1 MPLFKCSA
9 SKAKPK
15 NGIAYV
21 TDEKKAKIVS
31 VRNLFEDE
39 DYAKQFDETA
49 SRFGKGDKFDERKYY
64 HCKLSCARQDN
75 VSPEKAHAY
84 AEELTAK
91 LFQNYECVI
100 ATHTDTQ
107 TVHSHIIVN
116 AVDPI
121 TGKKLQFN
129 KQDYVKMKDE
139 ANRIGKKYGFTETDF
154 RKRGKNSRTAVE
166 KKIMLKGGT
175 SWKEE
180 LREVIAEATKNSTT
194 PDKFKEYLEKCYG
207 VKITRDGK
215 DYSYLHPEKQKP
227 IRGEKLGTNYTKTE
241 VIKEIGKQNNGRASS
256 TRNRGRTS
264 GFIKQS
270 TGVGALR
277 GSKTTNGGG
286 TRSVVNASL
295 NGIERTLQR
304 LSFRLN
310 VRVEELTRQVK
321 NVEWH
326 NERLEKKLKESVEKL
341 IDDVKGSNCKLAKEI
356 EFSLNQIT
364 EAVTEI
370 EHLVSTA
377 MGKAI
382 DSATKLLND
391 RVKDATD
398 MAVAKINEGAEG
410 LNKELRKT
418 KEEIQK
424 QREEMQVEGGFR
436 KFMFWATPI
445 LLFAQS
451 IAMALLLLR

>member
-15 NGIAYV
+15 NGIAYI

-84 AEELTAK
+84 AEELVAK
-91 LFQNYECVI
+91 LFKDYECVI

-107 TVHSHIIVN
+107 TIHSHIIVN

-129 KQDYVKMKDE
+129 KQDYVNMKDE
-139 ANRIGKKYGFTETDF
+139 ANRIGKKYGFTETEF
-154 RKRGKNSRTAVE
+154 RKRGKNSRTAIE

-180 LREVIAEATKNSTT
+180 LREVIAEAIKNTTT

-215 DYSYLHPEKQKP
+215 DYSYLHPDKQKP
-227 IRGEKLGTNYTKTE
+227 IRGEKLGTNYSKTE
-241 VIKEIGKQNNGRASS
+241 VIKQLDKQNNGRTSS
-256 TRNRGRTS
+256 AHNRGPTGGYFKKS
-264 GFIKQS
+264 GDIGFTRRSKKINS
-270 TGVGALR
+270 RSAR
-277 GSKTTNGGG
+277 GN
-286 TRSVVNASL
+286 VFASI
-295 NGIERTLQR
+295 GDIERAMQR
-304 LSFRLN
+304 LDFDAKCANRGTDAASEELRIEQQKIRERAERRRLDAIERSQREQQPIVEEPQPN
-310 VRVEELTRQVK
+310 VREDIENGNGNRAPSK
-321 NVEWH
+321 Y
-326 NERLEKKLKESVEKL
+326 SYG
-341 IDDVKGSNCKLAKEI
+341 KG
-356 EFSLNQIT
+356 
-364 EAVTEI
+364 
-370 EHLVSTA
+370 
-377 MGKAI
+377 
-382 DSATKLLND
+382 D
-391 RVKDATD
+391 
-398 MAVAKINEGAEG
+398 
-410 LNKELRKT
+410 
-418 KEEIQK
+418 
-424 QREEMQVEGGFR
+424 
-436 KFMFWATPI
+436 
-445 LLFAQS
+445 
-451 IAMALLLLR
+451 

>member
-15 NGIAYV
+15 NGIAYI

-49 SRFGKGDKFDERKYY
+49 NRFGKGDKFDERKYY

-75 VSPEKAHAY
+75 ISPEKAHAY
-84 AEELTAK
+84 AEELVAK

-154 RKRGKNSRTAVE
+154 RKRGKNSRTAIE

-194 PDKFKEYLEKCYG
+194 PDNFKDYLEKCYG

-227 IRGEKLGTNYTKTE
+227 IRGEKLGTNYTK
-241 VIKEIGKQNNGRASS
+241 KEILRKIDEQDNGRISS
-256 TRNRGRTS
+256 AHNRGRIS

-270 TGVGALR
+270 TGIGALR
-277 GSKTTNGGG
+277 GGKTVDGGNAG
-286 TRSVVNASL
+286 SVIRASL
-295 NGIERTLQR
+295 SGIEREMQR
-304 LSFRLN
+304 LNFAAECAGNGLDAAS
-310 VRVEELTRQVK
+310 EERK
-321 NVEWH
+321 MDERRA
-326 NERLEKKLKESVEKL
+326 RLELERRRREADERDERRKSEYACEHADNASENNGNGNEDTGNSKYNYG
-341 IDDVKGSNCKLAKEI
+341 KG
-356 EFSLNQIT
+356 
-364 EAVTEI
+364 
-370 EHLVSTA
+370 
-377 MGKAI
+377 
-382 DSATKLLND
+382 D
-391 RVKDATD
+391 
-398 MAVAKINEGAEG
+398 
-410 LNKELRKT
+410 
-418 KEEIQK
+418 
-424 QREEMQVEGGFR
+424 
-436 KFMFWATPI
+436 
-445 LLFAQS
+445 
-451 IAMALLLLR
+451 

>member
-15 NGIAYV
+15 NGIAYI
-21 TDEKKAKIVS
+21 TDEKKAKIVT

-39 DYAKQFDETA
+39 DYSKQFEETA

-64 HCKLSCARQDN
+64 HCKLSCARKDN

-84 AEELTAK
+84 AEELVTK
-91 LFQNYECVI
+91 LFKDYECVI

-227 IRGEKLGTNYTKTE
+227 IRGEKLGTNYTKSE
-241 VIKEIGKQNNGRASS
+241 VKRKIDEQNNGRASS
-256 TRNRGRTS
+256 ARNRGRTG
-264 GFIKQS
+264 GFIAQPGGNR
-270 TGVGALR
+270 TVR
-277 GSKTTNGGG
+277 GSRAIRNGNTN
-286 TRSVVNASL
+286 RYVVESL
-295 NGIERTLQR
+295 NDVARAMQQLNFESECAARGTDAATEEARENQRKARDRAERRRLADIERSQR
-304 LSFRLN
+304 EQQPI
-310 VRVEELTRQVK
+310 VEEPQPNAEQDIGNSNGHRAPSK
-321 NVEWH
+321 Y
-326 NERLEKKLKESVEKL
+326 SYG
-341 IDDVKGSNCKLAKEI
+341 KG
-356 EFSLNQIT
+356 
-364 EAVTEI
+364 
-370 EHLVSTA
+370 
-377 MGKAI
+377 
-382 DSATKLLND
+382 D
-391 RVKDATD
+391 
-398 MAVAKINEGAEG
+398 
-410 LNKELRKT
+410 
-418 KEEIQK
+418 
-424 QREEMQVEGGFR
+424 
-436 KFMFWATPI
+436 
-445 LLFAQS
+445 
-451 IAMALLLLR
+451 

>member
-39 DYAKQFDETA
+39 DYAKQFEETA

-107 TVHSHIIVN
+107 TVHSHIVVN

-166 KKIMLKGGT
+166 KKIMLKGGI

-215 DYSYLHPEKQKP
+215 DYSYLHPDKQKP
-227 IRGEKLGTNYTKTE
+227 IRGEKLGTNYSKTE
-241 VIKEIGKQNNGRASS
+241 VIKQLDKQNNGRASS
-256 TRNRGRTS
+256 THITGRTGGYFKKSSDIGFTRRSKEINSRSARGNVFASIGDIERAMQRLDFDAKCANRGTDAAS
-264 GFIKQS
+264 EE
-270 TGVGALR
+270 LR
-277 GSKTTNGGG
+277 MEQQKARERAEKCRLECVA
-286 TRSVVNASL
+286 RS
-295 NGIERTLQR
+295 ERGEPEVLKGPEP
-304 LSFRLN
+304 N
-310 VRVEELTRQVK
+310 VREDIENGNGNRAPSK
-321 NVEWH
+321 Y
-326 NERLEKKLKESVEKL
+326 SYG
-341 IDDVKGSNCKLAKEI
+341 KG
-356 EFSLNQIT
+356 
-364 EAVTEI
+364 
-370 EHLVSTA
+370 
-377 MGKAI
+377 
-382 DSATKLLND
+382 D
-391 RVKDATD
+391 
-398 MAVAKINEGAEG
+398 
-410 LNKELRKT
+410 
-418 KEEIQK
+418 
-424 QREEMQVEGGFR
+424 
-436 KFMFWATPI
+436 
-445 LLFAQS
+445 
-451 IAMALLLLR
+451 

>member
-15 NGIAYV
+15 NGIAYI

-49 SRFGKGDKFDERKYY
+49 SRFGKGNKFDERKYY
-64 HCKLSCARQDN
+64 HCKLSCARKDN
-75 VSPEKAHAY
+75 VSPERAHAY
-84 AEELTAK
+84 AEELTTK

-107 TVHSHIIVN
+107 TVHSHIVVN

-194 PDKFKEYLEKCYG
+194 PNNFKDYLEKCYG

-227 IRGEKLGTNYTKTE
+227 IRGEKLGTNYSKKE
-241 VIKEIGKQNNGRASS
+241 VIKQLDKQNNGRISSAHKRGPTSGYFKKSGDIGFTRRSKEINSGSARGNVFASIGDIERAMQRLDFDAKCANRGTDAASEELRMEQQKARERAERRRLDAIERSQREQQPIVEESQPNSEQDIGNSNGHRASS
-256 TRNRGRTS
+256 KYSYG
-264 GFIKQS
+264 
-270 TGVGALR
+270 
-277 GSKTTNGGG
+277 
-286 TRSVVNASL
+286 
-295 NGIERTLQR
+295 
-304 LSFRLN
+304 
-310 VRVEELTRQVK
+310 
-321 NVEWH
+321 
-326 NERLEKKLKESVEKL
+326 KL
-341 IDDVKGSNCKLAKEI
+341 D
-356 EFSLNQIT
+356 
-364 EAVTEI
+364 
-370 EHLVSTA
+370 
-377 MGKAI
+377 
-382 DSATKLLND
+382 
-391 RVKDATD
+391 
-398 MAVAKINEGAEG
+398 
-410 LNKELRKT
+410 
-418 KEEIQK
+418 
-424 QREEMQVEGGFR
+424 
-436 KFMFWATPI
+436 
-445 LLFAQS
+445 
-451 IAMALLLLR
+451 

>member
-21 TDEKKAKIVS
+21 TDEKKAKIVT

-39 DYAKQFDETA
+39 DYAKQFEETA

-75 VSPEKAHAY
+75 VSHEKAHAY
-84 AEELTAK
+84 AEELVAN

-139 ANRIGKKYGFTETDF
+139 ANRLGKKYGFTETDF

-180 LREVIAEATKNSTT
+180 LREVIADGIKNSKTSE
-194 PDKFKEYLEKCYG
+194 KFKEYLDKCYG
-207 VKITRDGK
+207 VKIMRDGK

-227 IRGEKLGTNYTKTE
+227 VRGAKLGENYTKTE
-241 VIKEIGKQNNGRASS
+241 VIKRIGEQNYRQKSGAYIGRRSGFDGKSVGNRTVRRGKTAYGGNAGSVIRASL
-256 TRNRGRTS
+256 G
-264 GFIKQS
+264 
-270 TGVGALR
+270 
-277 GSKTTNGGG
+277 
-286 TRSVVNASL
+286 
-295 NGIERTLQR
+295 GIEREMQR
-304 LSFRLN
+304 LNFAAECAGNGLDAAS
-310 VRVEELTRQVK
+310 EERK
-321 NVEWH
+321 MDERRA
-326 NERLEKKLKESVEKL
+326 RLEFERRRREADERDERRKSEYAYEHADNASENNGNGNEDTGNSKYNYG
-341 IDDVKGSNCKLAKEI
+341 KG
-356 EFSLNQIT
+356 
-364 EAVTEI
+364 
-370 EHLVSTA
+370 
-377 MGKAI
+377 
-382 DSATKLLND
+382 D
-391 RVKDATD
+391 
-398 MAVAKINEGAEG
+398 
-410 LNKELRKT
+410 
-418 KEEIQK
+418 
-424 QREEMQVEGGFR
+424 
-436 KFMFWATPI
+436 
-445 LLFAQS
+445 
-451 IAMALLLLR
+451 

>member
-21 TDEKKAKIVS
+21 TDEKKAKIVT

-39 DYAKQFDETA
+39 DYAKQFEETA

-84 AEELTAK
+84 AEELVAK

-139 ANRIGKKYGFTETDF
+139 ANRLGKKYGFTETDF
-154 RKRGKNSRTAVE
+154 RKRGKNSRTSVE

-180 LREVIAEATKNSTT
+180 LREVIVEAIKNSTT
-194 PDKFKEYLEKCYG
+194 PDKFKEYLDKCYG

-215 DYSYLHPEKQKP
+215 DYSYLHPNKQKP
-227 IRGEKLGTNYTKTE
+227 IRGAKLGENYTKTE
-241 VIKEIGKQNNGRASS
+241 VIKRIGEQNYRQKSRAYNGERSGFNGKRTGSGTVRRGKTAYGGNAGSVIRASLS
-256 TRNRGRTS
+256 
-264 GFIKQS
+264 
-270 TGVGALR
+270 
-277 GSKTTNGGG
+277 
-286 TRSVVNASL
+286 
-295 NGIERTLQR
+295 GIEREMQR
-304 LSFRLN
+304 LNFAAECAGNGLDAAS
-310 VRVEELTRQVK
+310 EERK
-321 NVEWH
+321 MDERRA
-326 NERLEKKLKESVEKL
+326 RLEFERRRREADERDERRKSEYACEHADNASENNGNGNEDTGNSKYNYG
-341 IDDVKGSNCKLAKEI
+341 KG
-356 EFSLNQIT
+356 
-364 EAVTEI
+364 
-370 EHLVSTA
+370 
-377 MGKAI
+377 
-382 DSATKLLND
+382 D
-391 RVKDATD
+391 
-398 MAVAKINEGAEG
+398 
-410 LNKELRKT
+410 
-418 KEEIQK
+418 
-424 QREEMQVEGGFR
+424 
-436 KFMFWATPI
+436 
-445 LLFAQS
+445 
-451 IAMALLLLR
+451 

>member
-84 AEELTAK
+84 AEELTSK

-107 TVHSHIIVN
+107 TVHSHIVVN

-154 RKRGKNSRTAVE
+154 RKRGKNIRTAVE

-180 LREVIAEATKNSTT
+180 LREVIAEATKNTRT
-194 PDKFKEYLEKCYG
+194 LDKFKEYLEKCYG

-215 DYSYLHPEKQKP
+215 DFSYLHPEKQKP
-227 IRGEKLGTNYTKTE
+227 IRGERLGTNYTKTE
-241 VIKEIGKQNNGRASS
+241 VLKQIVKQNNGRASS
-256 TRNRGRTS
+256 ARNRGRTG
-264 GFIKQS
+264 GFIAQPS
-270 TGVGALR
+270 GNRTVR
-277 GSKTTNGGG
+277 GSRAIRNGNTNRYVVESISGIARAMQQLNFESECATRG
-286 TRSVVNASL
+286 TDAASEEL
-295 NGIERTLQR
+295 RIEQQKIRERAERRRLDAIERSQR
-304 LSFRLN
+304 EQQPI
-310 VRVEELTRQVK
+310 VEEPQPNAEQDIGNSNGHRASSK
-321 NVEWH
+321 Y
-326 NERLEKKLKESVEKL
+326 SYG
-341 IDDVKGSNCKLAKEI
+341 KG
-356 EFSLNQIT
+356 
-364 EAVTEI
+364 
-370 EHLVSTA
+370 
-377 MGKAI
+377 
-382 DSATKLLND
+382 D
-391 RVKDATD
+391 
-398 MAVAKINEGAEG
+398 
-410 LNKELRKT
+410 
-418 KEEIQK
+418 
-424 QREEMQVEGGFR
+424 
-436 KFMFWATPI
+436 
-445 LLFAQS
+445 
-451 IAMALLLLR
+451 

>member
-15 NGIAYV
+15 NGIAYI
-21 TDEKKAKIVS
+21 TDEKKAKIVT

-49 SRFGKGDKFDERKYY
+49 SRFGKGDKYDERKYY

-84 AEELTAK
+84 TEELATL
-91 LFQNYECVI
+91 LFKNYECVI
-100 ATHTDTQ
+100 ATHTDTL

-180 LREVIAEATKNSTT
+180 LREVIAEAIKNSTT
-194 PDKFKEYLEKCYG
+194 SDNFKEYLEKCYG

-227 IRGEKLGTNYTKTE
+227 IRGERLGTNYTK
-241 VIKEIGKQNNGRASS
+241 KEIVRKIDEQNDRRASS
-256 TRNRGRTS
+256 ANNRGRRG
-264 GFIKQS
+264 GFISQRS
-270 TGVGALR
+270 GVGILR
-277 GSKTTNGGG
+277 GGKKVDGGSA
-286 TRSVVNASL
+286 RIAVNASL
-295 NGIERTLQR
+295 SGIEREMQR
-304 LSFRLN
+304 LSFEAQCASGGTDAAS
-310 VRVEELTRQVK
+310 EERRIIQRK
-321 NVEWH
+321 AREKA
-326 NERLEKKLKESVEKL
+326 ERKRR
-341 IDDVKGSNCKLAKEI
+341 
-356 EFSLNQIT
+356 
-364 EAVTEI
+364 EA
-370 EHLVSTA
+370 
-377 MGKAI
+377 
-382 DSATKLLND
+382 D
-391 RVKDATD
+391 R
-398 MAVAKINEGAEG
+398 
-410 LNKELRKT
+410 R
-418 KEEIQK
+418 
-424 QREEMQVEGGFR
+424 REEEQLQTIGGDR
-436 KFMFWATPI
+436 
-445 LLFAQS
+445 
-451 IAMALLLLR
+451 ALPEENNGNGNGNRAPCKHSYGKGD

>member
-15 NGIAYV
+15 NGIAYI

-49 SRFGKGDKFDERKYY
+49 NRFGKGDKFDERKYY

-75 VSPEKAHAY
+75 ISPEKAHAY
-84 AEELTAK
+84 AEELVAK

-154 RKRGKNSRTAVE
+154 RKRGKNSRTAIE

-194 PDKFKEYLEKCYG
+194 PDNFKDYLEKCYG

-227 IRGEKLGTNYTKTE
+227 IRGEKLGTNYTK
-241 VIKEIGKQNNGRASS
+241 KEILRKIDEQDNGRISS
-256 TRNRGRTS
+256 AHNRGRIS

-270 TGVGALR
+270 TGIGALR
-277 GSKTTNGGG
+277 GGKTVDGGNAG
-286 TRSVVNASL
+286 SVIRASL
-295 NGIERTLQR
+295 SGIEREMQR
-304 LSFRLN
+304 LNFAAECAGNGLDAAS
-310 VRVEELTRQVK
+310 EERKMDERRT
-321 NVEWH
+321 
-326 NERLEKKLKESVEKL
+326 RLELEKRRREA
-341 IDDVKGSNCKLAKEI
+341 DERDERRKSEYACEHADNASENNGNGNEDTGNSKYNYGKG
-356 EFSLNQIT
+356 
-364 EAVTEI
+364 
-370 EHLVSTA
+370 
-377 MGKAI
+377 
-382 DSATKLLND
+382 D
-391 RVKDATD
+391 
-398 MAVAKINEGAEG
+398 
-410 LNKELRKT
+410 
-418 KEEIQK
+418 
-424 QREEMQVEGGFR
+424 
-436 KFMFWATPI
+436 
-445 LLFAQS
+445 
-451 IAMALLLLR
+451 